1 LERAFKPAVDYWIID
16 ASIAAENMILAAQDM
31 GIGSVWLGTYPQM
44 DRVEKQ
50 KKLFGL
56 PDFVVPHSI
65 IAFGY
70 PLEPVKEERDLFEA
84 DRVHYEKW

>member
-1 LERAFKPAVDYWIID
+1 
-16 ASIAAENMILAAQDM
+16 
-31 GIGSVWLGTYPQM
+31 M

-56 PDFVVPHSI
+56 PDSVIPHSI
-65 IAFGY
+65 LAFGY
-70 PLEPVKEERDLFEA
+70 PLEGMEEERELFEA

>member
-1 LERAFKPAVDYWIID
+1 VDYWIID

-50 KKLFGL
+50 KELFGL
-56 PDFVVPHSI
+56 PDSVIPHSI

-70 PLEPVKEERDLFEA
+70 PIETVEEERNLFEA